1 MRGIE
6 IANAKNAKSIQGYSI
21 YCMAIHFQG
30 VTFPP
35 LNQFTASAPDGAIIG
50 IIGLKGS
57 GKSALLHLAAG
68 LAEPASGTVTAPSD
82 RRLIRLG
89 EPLNFSPTGLLA
101 LDAALSCQDALVRE
115 RACISLERV
124 RRAGSTILFASP
136 DESMLRRLADEIWWL
151 DKGQLTGK
159 AIRAKFIA
167 ATTRSWQTNSRRGA
181 LRCRNR
187 SMSGRAG
194 AMGALTL
201 VSLETGGADG
211 QPSQVLRSHRPATVR
226 VGVRFAA
233 PVENPVIGIL
243 IRTRIGLEVYGT
255 NTELEGIRIGPCT
268 TGQEVH
274 LTFKFDCD
282 LCPGDYTLTAA
293 SHDPSGTAHDWLD
306 DAVAFSVAAD
316 RYTAGVADLRASVTI
331 G

>member
-1 MRGIE
+1 
-6 IANAKNAKSIQGYSI
+6 
-21 YCMAIHFQG
+21 MAIHFQD
-30 VTFPP
+30 VTLAP

-57 GKSALLHLAAG
+57 GKSALLDLAAG
-68 LAEPASGTVTAPSD
+68 LAEPSSGTVTAPSD

-101 LDAALSCQDALVRE
+101 LDAALSCHDALVQE

-136 DESMLRRLADEIWWL
+136 DESMLRRIADEIWWL
-151 DKGQLTGK
+151 EKGQLT
-159 AIRAKFIA
+159 AKGDPREVYRRYNAFVADQLA
-167 ATTRSWQTNSRRGA
+167 AWGASLSEPLDVTTRRGD
-181 LRCRNR
+181 
-187 SMSGRAG
+187 GRA
-194 AMGALTL
+194 TL
-201 VSLETGGADG
+201 VSLETGTDG
-211 QPSQVLRSHRPATVR
+211 RPSQVLRSHLPATVR

-255 NTELEGIRIGPCT
+255 NTELEGVRIGPCT

-274 LTFKFDCD
+274 LTFRFDCA

-306 DAVAFSVAAD
+306 DAVAFSVAGD

-331 G
+331 E